1 MDEALARQKLGDMR
15 VYIFN
20 KQSGASNYKAKTALG
35 REPGILSWRQ
45 GFQQLYAPAG
55 AA

>member
-1 MDEALARQKLGDMR
+1 MDEALARQKLGDMM

-20 KQSGASNYKAKTALG
+20 EQSGASNLKAKKALG
-35 REPGILSWRQ
+35 WRPAIPSWEE
-45 GFQQLYAPAG
+45 GFKRLYA

>member
-15 VYIFN
+15 VYIYN
-20 KQSGASNYKAKTALG
+20 EQSGASNHKARTALAWQ
-35 REPGILSWRQ
+35 PGTPSWRQ
-45 GFQQLYAPAG
+45 GFRDLYAPAG